1 MKNYTVTVR
10 VTETKSLF
18 KKQVFEATF
27 FEDPSISAVGSS
39 YDEAINK
46 INKKI

>member
-27 FEDPSISAVGSS
+27 L
-39 YDEAINK
+39 K
-46 INKKI
+46 IQVLVLLAQAMMRQLIR